1 MNHQRL
7 LLITGLP
14 GSGKTTFAIAL
25 AKHLEYSHF
34 NSDMLRA
41 ELGRKGRYDAASK
54 ELIYNSLLTRVTA
67 ALETGS
73 SVIVDATFY
82 KKQLRSPFEEL
93 GAQFKVPVIWIV
105 LHAAEQNIKERVAQ
119 DRPYSEADYE
129 VYLHVKENYEAL
141 DQVHLNFW
149 TDQLTV
155 PEMIAQTEDYLRSFS
170 F

>member
-1 MNHQRL
+1 MNSQRL

-14 GSGKTTFAIAL
+14 GTGKTTFAIAL
-25 AKHLEYSHF
+25 AKHLQCSHF

-54 ELIYNSLLTRVTA
+54 ELIYDTLLKRVTT

-82 KKQLRSPFEEL
+82 KEQLRSPFEEL
-93 GAQFKVPVIWIV
+93 GAQFEVPVIWIA
-105 LHAAEQNIKERVAQ
+105 LHAAEHNIKERVGQ

-129 VYLHVKENYEAL
+129 VYLQVKENYEPL
-141 DQVHLNFW
+141 DKVHLNFW
-149 TDQLTV
+149 TDKLTV
-155 PEMIAQTEDYLRSFS
+155 PEMIAQTEAYLRSFS
-170 F
+170 S